1 MINIVIAG
9 VGGQGSILA
18 SKVFGSL
25 FLSRGMDVKVNE
37 VHGMSQRGGS
47 VVTMVRAGDKVYS
60 PLVSPGEA
68 DILIGLELHEA
79 IRATPYLSQNGK
91 MIVSSRSIPIRQSGK
106 ASAIGLIGR
115 HNMQIDALELAKEA
129 GNPRSENVVLLGA
142 ASKVMDFTQDE
153 WEQALRVHV
162 KPQHIDVNLKAFT
175 LGREAAEEERA

>member
-1 MINIVIAG
+1 MINVVIAG

-18 SKVFGSL
+18 SKVLGSL

-47 VVTMVRAGDKVYS
+47 VVTMVRAGEKVYS

-79 IRATPYLSQNGK
+79 IRATIYLSLEGK
-91 MIVSSRSIPIRQSGK
+91 MIVSSRKIPIRQAANITSVVFDG
-106 ASAIGLIGR
+106 
-115 HNMQIDALELAKEA
+115 HEPIDALELAKEA
-129 GNPRSENVVLLGA
+129 GNPRCENVVLLGA
-142 ASKVMDFTQDE
+142 ASKVMDFTQEE
-153 WEQALRVHV
+153 WEQALREHV